1 MNDEH
6 LATILRCIDAN
17 QSTLEVLKLAGFVNI
32 FGHGLEPLRTSSS
45 IRQIDLSLV
54 GQFESPEIIVEEE
67 EEMERKRKKVNA
79 KKEKKKTLTVAKQVN
94 ISVDMILPILQ
105 GIIDNGRNSLR
116 DVMFPHK
123 FWGGRGGDA
132 FTQFRNNF
140 EQYLYRLSLPCQC
153 TNHSSRCPQVIGPD
167 YQLPDMQ

>member
-123 FWGGRGGDA
+123 FWGGEA
-132 FTQFRNNF
+132 AM
-140 EQYLYRLSLPCQC
+140 LSL
-153 TNHSSRCPQVIGPD
+153 SSETILSSICIDCHFHVSAQIIAVD
-167 YQLPDMQ
+167 AHK